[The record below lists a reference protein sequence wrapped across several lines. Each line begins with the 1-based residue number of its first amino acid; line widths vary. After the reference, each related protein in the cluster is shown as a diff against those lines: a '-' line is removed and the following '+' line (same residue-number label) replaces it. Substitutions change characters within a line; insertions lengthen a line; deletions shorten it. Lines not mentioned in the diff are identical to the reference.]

1 MDILK
6 HFSLRFAI
14 YGCAF
19 LLCFSLSAQADEIQ
33 EINKLFK
40 QGQQEQALGRINT
53 YLTSKP
59 KDAQAR
65 FLKGLILTDQNKT
78 NEAIRVFSDLTE
90 DFPELPEPY
99 NNLAVLY
106 ASQGQYDKA
115 RIALEMAIRTH
126 PSYATAHENLGDIYA
141 KMASQAY
148 DRALQLDHSN
158 ASTQTKLAMV
168 KEIFAAGTAKN
179 GRGVKPVRKSPV
191 DTSTIVEGQVA
202 AASSVSPASMVSAT
216 PPTQSSTLTTTNTNG
231 PAVLN
236 RVNAWAAAWS
246 AKKVKEYLAFYAED
260 FKVPGNVKR
269 ADWEIQRNDRIS
281 KPKSIEVT
289 IMKPTVQFIDANHA
303 SVTFK
308 QNYSASHLHATSSK
322 TLVFEK
328 SGDNWLIQEENTG
341 N

>member
-1 MDILK
+1 MFK
-6 HFSLRFAI
+6 HFSPRFSF

-19 LLCFSLSAQADEIQ
+19 LLCFSLFAHADEIQ

-65 FLKGLILTDQNKT
+65 FLKGLILTEQNKT

-158 ASTQTKLAMV
+158 TSTQTKLAMV

-179 GRGVKPVRKSPV
+179 GKTGKPAHKSPV
-191 DTSTIVEGQVA
+191 VSASAPDDQVA
-202 AASSVSPASMVSAT
+202 ASSSIAPTSMVPAASSVQAQTVAT
-216 PPTQSSTLTTTNTNG
+216 SSNSSG
-231 PAVLN
+231 SAVLS
-236 RVNAWAAAWS
+236 RVHAWAAAWS

-260 FKVPGNVKR
+260 FKVPGNAKR
-269 ADWEIQRNDRIS
+269 ANWEAQRNNRIS

-289 IMKPTVQFIDANHA
+289 IVKPTVQFIDANHA

-308 QNYSASHLHATSSK
+308 QNYSASHLHTTSSK

-328 SGDNWLIQEENTG
+328 SGDNWLIQEESTG